1 MNKRSLKIAPRG
13 VLLGLAVTTL
23 LWLAC
28 ALPSYAAEN
37 ETQQQPLLLADHLA
51 FDEETDILTAQGH
64 VEISLHDKTLRADTI
79 IYNKK
84 TDVVQASGNVAVTES
99 SGEIL
104 YADKMEVTSDMKQGF
119 IDKIGVFFPDKS
131 RLVAKE
137 AQRYEGR
144 YLIANRGIYSACDLC
159 KDDPT
164 KPPLW
169 QLKGRRIT
177 HDAET
182 KNVIYRDATLEFDGI
197 PVFYTPY
204 FSHPDPTV
212 RRRQGF
218 LTPTAGM
225 DLTLG
230 TVVRTP
236 YYFDIAPNSDLVVTP
251 LFSTVDTLQMKGDWR
266 YRFVNGSMNWAGS
279 IARTDF
285 ISDSGIAK
293 GQQWRGHLFG
303 TMLFDLTPTWRAG
316 QNIAYTTDK
325 SYMPRYGLSGDDV
338 LVNRAYL
345 ENFKGRNYAAANMY
359 YFKDQRPG
367 NQLIEPVVAP
377 EIRYSAFGEPNQ
389 TLGGRWSI
397 NSGLLVTT
405 RRTDVD
411 PALQGANTRRLSLA
425 AGWERQMASSV
436 GFLTTVSGLVRS
448 DSYWADHVPHAGVP
462 LGSGFSSV
470 TRTRP
475 FAQGDVSLRYP
486 LGRHGETYQQLLEPI
501 AVLSVA
507 PRVPRRALLPNEDSL
522 DTEFD
527 ETNLFSPNRF
537 TGHDRVEGGTRAAY
551 GLRHAITGKNGG
563 RIEMVGGQVFRL
575 KRDESFADGSGLTE
589 RLSDYVGRLDIAPNN
604 YFSINYGFRADP
616 DNFDFSKQEVSSSAG
631 SKFFKPSIHYLSV
644 KQLNASTSLV
654 NQVEEVTYS
663 LSSAFTKYWSLS
675 STHTQAIK
683 PAPGPRS
690 TAISLIYED
699 ECFRTG
705 VSAAQDHTNR
715 LDVQA
720 GRTILFQFYLRNIGG
735 FSTD

>member
-1 MNKRSLKIAPRG
+1 M
-13 VLLGLAVTTL
+13 TL
-23 LWLAC
+23 LWLSFV
-28 ALPSYAAEN
+28 LPVCAAEK
-37 ETQQQPLLLADHLA
+37 TTPPPLLLADHLA
-51 FDEETDILTAQGH
+51 YDETTEILTAQGH
-64 VEISLHDKTLRADTI
+64 VEVSMNDKVLRADTVT
-79 IYNKK
+79 YHKK
-84 TDVVQASGNVAVTES
+84 TDVVQASGNVAVTER

-119 IDKIGVFFPDKS
+119 IDRIGIFFPDKS
-131 RLVAKE
+131 RLVAKD

-144 YLIANRGIYSACDLC
+144 YLIADRGIYSACDLC

-177 HDAET
+177 HDTET

-251 LFSTVDTLQMKGDWR
+251 LFSTVDKLQMKGDWR
-266 YRFVNGSMNWAGS
+266 YRFVNGSMRWSGS
-279 IARTDF
+279 VARTDF
-285 ISDSGIAK
+285 ISDSGVAK

-303 TMLFDLTPTWRAG
+303 TTRFDLTPTWRAG
-316 QNIAYTTDK
+316 TDIAYTTDK
-325 SYMPRYGLSGDDV
+325 SYMPRYDLSGDDV
-338 LVNRAYL
+338 LVNRAYV
-345 ENFKGRNYAAANMY
+345 ENFKGRHYASGNMY
-359 YFKDQRPG
+359 YFKDQRPSQ
-367 NQLIEPVVAP
+367 QLTEPIVAP
-377 EIRYSAFGEPNQ
+377 ELNYSAFGEPNQ
-389 TLGGRWSI
+389 TLGGRWSF

-411 PALQGANTRRLSLA
+411 PELQGANTRRLSLA
-425 AGWERQMASSV
+425 AGWERQRASSI

-448 DSYWADHVPHAGVP
+448 DSYWADHVPMNNME
-462 LGSGFSSV
+462 LGSGFAKV
-470 TRTRP
+470 LRTRP
-475 FAQGDVSLRYP
+475 FAQGDISLRYP

-501 AVLSVA
+501 VVLSVA
-507 PRVPRRALLPNEDSL
+507 PRVSSNTLLPNEDSL
-522 DTEFD
+522 DMEFD
-527 ETNLFSPNRF
+527 ETNLFLPNRF
-537 TGHDRVEGGTRAAY
+537 TGNDRVEGGTRAAY
-551 GLRHAITGKNGG
+551 GLRHAITGANGG
-563 RIEMVGGQVFRL
+563 RIEMVGGQIFRL
-575 KRDESFADGSGLTE
+575 NRDESFSDGSGLTE
-589 RLSDYVGRLDIAPNN
+589 RLSDYVARFDIAPNSFFN
-604 YFSINYGFRADP
+604 INYGFRLDQETLK
-616 DNFDFSKQEVSSSAG
+616 FSKQEVSASAG
-631 SKFFKPSIHYLSV
+631 PKFLRPSVHFLSV
-644 KQLNASTSLV
+644 RQPNETSTTEEER
-654 NQVEEVTYS
+654 VEEITYS
-663 LSSAFTKYWSLS
+663 LSSAFAKHWSLS
-675 STHTQAIK
+675 STHTQAIE

-715 LDVQA
+715 LDVEA